1 MPRPL
6 AGPPVPQQFAADH
19 PWLSLALFVVG
30 SVSLAHFALKTAAV
44 FLQTFLL
51 PGKSLKKYG
60 AGKGAWAVITGGSDG
75 IGREFATQLA
85 QQGFNVVVAA
95 RNVAAT
101 EALIKDITGNKV
113 QVKGVQMD
121 FSKLDDEAQWKRF
134 EAELAGLDIGI
145 LVNNVGRSYN
155 MPTDLVDTTEEELDH
170 ILKINVNATVKVT
183 RMLLPGMVQRKRGLI
198 MFVGSFSGITVVSPM
213 LAAYA
218 GSKSFQLAFAA
229 ALQQEVKRAG
239 IDVEVANAYF
249 VVSNMSK
256 IRRPSLTTPTPRQY
270 VRAVLSKIGLACG
283 AFWSGRP
290 SLSTPFWSHAL
301 IDWYLHVVGC
311 KSLVGGYVLN
321 LHRSIRKRALRKL
334 EREAKKE

>member
-1 MPRPL
+1 M
-6 AGPPVPQQFAADH
+6 VTTTQQLTADH
-19 PWLSLALFVVG
+19 PWLSLALLIFG
-30 SVSLAHFALKTAAV
+30 SVSLAHFALKTASV
-44 FLQTFLL
+44 LLQTFVL
-51 PGKSLKKYG
+51 PGKNLRRYG
-60 AGKGAWAVITGGSDG
+60 AGRGAWAVITGGSDG

-85 QQGFNVVVAA
+85 QKGFNIAVAA

-101 EALIKDITGNKV
+101 EAHLKDITGGTV
-113 QVKGVQMD
+113 QVKGIQMD

-134 EAELAGLDIGI
+134 EAELAGLDIGV

-155 MPTDLVDTTEEELDH
+155 MPTDLVDTSEEELDN

-183 RMLLPGMVQRKRGLI
+183 HMLLPGMVSRKRGLI

-218 GSKSFQLAFAA
+218 GSKSFQLSFAA
-229 ALQQEVKRAG
+229 ALSQEVKGKG

-256 IRRPSLTTPTPRQY
+256 IRRPNLTTPTPKKY
-270 VRAVLSKIGLACG
+270 VRAVLSKIGLSCG

-290 SLSTPFWSHAL
+290 SLSTPYWSHAL

-311 KSLVGGYVLN
+311 KSIVGGYVLN
-321 LHRSIRKRALRKL
+321 LHRRIRKRALRKL
-334 EREAKKE
+334 EREAKKQ